1 MDKKVDLDKNFES
14 LELKVSEILF
24 SQDSISSM
32 FRGGK
37 MHNVSLE
44 ETINLLIRL
53 RNEDVDGSYT

>member
-1 MDKKVDLDKNFES
+1 MDEKVDTNCES
-14 LELKVSEILF
+14 LELKVDDILF
-24 SQDSISSM
+24 SQDSISSK

-37 MHNVSLE
+37 MHNVPLE